1 VSERPGAS
9 VRTAVRQVAMR
20 DGAAEARDRMDAL
33 ATEEPLEIRIAF
45 ARDLRG
51 GRVPPGAAW
60 PLTVTMRTPGADF
73 DLAAGLL
80 FGEGIVSAREDI
92 VAISYCTD
100 GEQRYN
106 AVNVVL
112 GDHVPFDADAPP
124 RPFISTSSCG
134 VCGKA
139 SIEAAMAPGCPAVAS
154 DVTVSA
160 ETLLAMPER
169 LRQAQSVFDRTGG
182 LHAAALFTADGDLVR
197 LREDVGRHN
206 ALDKLVGASLLAGEV
221 PLARSV
227 ALVSGRAS
235 FELVQ
240 KAARAGVAVLA
251 AVSAPSSLAVRM
263 ANEVGM
269 TLVGFLRE
277 ARFNVYAGAGR
288 IATAVP
294 AQRGG

>member
-206 ALDKLVGASLLAGEV
+206 ALDKLVGAMVAAGRD
-221 PLARSV
+221 PRDGFCCITSRASV
-227 ALVSGRAS
+227 EMVRKAVAAGITALV
-235 FELVQ
+235 
-240 KAARAGVAVLA
+240 
-251 AVSAPSSLAVRM
+251 AVSAPTARAVDTARRAGLALAGFARRDDLVLYSDADRF
-263 ANEVGM
+263 GPL
-269 TLVGFLRE
+269 TLS
-277 ARFNVYAGAGR
+277 
-288 IATAVP
+288 
-294 AQRGG
+294 